1 MNSQNNNAVTGR
13 WEKLVEWCQRHCTP
27 YTYAIVVAVIIG
39 VASGIAASA
48 LKWMIQLMSAIVF
61 HDISLG
67 SNLRLLFCPLL
78 GILLTGIYQRYVVHL
93 NLEHGMERI
102 ERELGSGKYNLGA
115 RYIFS
120 PMIAST
126 LTLGFGGS
134 AGAEGP
140 IATAGAAIGGRV
152 GRIFKV
158 DDATLKIMIGC
169 GAGAGIAGIFLAPVG
184 GAMFTLELLRLSMS
198 TILVVSL
205 IVACLVSAM
214 TAYVC
219 NGLNYDINF
228 IQTVPFEVKII
239 VPALVLGVLCG
250 VYSSY
255 YTMIMKRLRGWFESI
270 GNHWVRNLVSGTLLA
285 AAVFFFPTLYGE
297 GYDSLSKLINGEHIV
312 LTHNSLF
319 YELGHSP
326 WLLMAITAGI
336 LFCKPIATC
345 STNSGGG
352 VAGDFAPTLFAGA
365 MTGFLFA
372 MFLNTVF
379 GLDLPTG
386 NIVFIGMAGVM
397 AGTVKAPLMAIFL
410 TAEMADGYQFLL
422 PLMIAS
428 ATSYCIVTMISRLR
442 AKGTV
447 MPDEKAQA

>member
-158 DDATLKIMIGC
+158 DDAT
-169 GAGAGIAGIFLAPVG
+169 
-184 GAMFTLELLRLSMS
+184 
-198 TILVVSL
+198 
-205 IVACLVSAM
+205 
-214 TAYVC
+214 
-219 NGLNYDINF
+219 
-228 IQTVPFEVKII
+228 
-239 VPALVLGVLCG
+239 
-250 VYSSY
+250 
-255 YTMIMKRLRGWFESI
+255 
-270 GNHWVRNLVSGTLLA
+270 
-285 AAVFFFPTLYGE
+285 
-297 GYDSLSKLINGEHIV
+297 
-312 LTHNSLF
+312 
-319 YELGHSP
+319 
-326 WLLMAITAGI
+326 
-336 LFCKPIATC
+336 
-345 STNSGGG
+345 
-352 VAGDFAPTLFAGA
+352 
-365 MTGFLFA
+365 
-372 MFLNTVF
+372 
-379 GLDLPTG
+379 
-386 NIVFIGMAGVM
+386 
-397 AGTVKAPLMAIFL
+397 
-410 TAEMADGYQFLL
+410 
-422 PLMIAS
+422 
-428 ATSYCIVTMISRLR
+428 
-442 AKGTV
+442 
-447 MPDEKAQA
+447 